1 MAESPSYD
9 GPSSEPVSLRESL
22 NSDYMRRGSIALKN
36 NDFAE
41 AGKWF
46 KLAVAIWIPQKG
58 KLAPERAEAYFK
70 YALALLY
77 EVPVPADDPL
87 DDLPKEIDYLNLFD
101 KDGITSAVKQ
111 DDADFAG
118 SHLAHEEGSGLG
130 VGSSKNLDSA
140 WCVLNLALSISNVIS
155 MEKASIFSAIGEVA
169 FRKVDFNESYKHYSE
184 ALTIL
189 EIFYPEEEDRMAHL
203 SFKICMCLE
212 RIDKIGEA
220 ITYCTEAIRDSARR
234 LEKLDAKL
242 STFSGWGWSLDDI
255 AASCNGPVDPAYLE
269 LQAEKK
275 RVHELQGKFENKLL
289 HLERIQRVAAKKTS

>member
-111 DDADFAG
+111 DDGWHLLLIHPLNIFFPYDQ
-118 SHLAHEEGSGLG
+118 LAH
-130 VGSSKNLDSA
+130 
-140 WCVLNLALSISNVIS
+140 
-155 MEKASIFSAIGEVA
+155 ASTC
-169 FRKVDFNESYKHYSE
+169 R
-184 ALTIL
+184 
-189 EIFYPEEEDRMAHL
+189 
-203 SFKICMCLE
+203 
-212 RIDKIGEA
+212 
-220 ITYCTEAIRDSARR
+220 
-234 LEKLDAKL
+234 
-242 STFSGWGWSLDDI
+242 
-255 AASCNGPVDPAYLE
+255 
-269 LQAEKK
+269 
-275 RVHELQGKFENKLL
+275 
-289 HLERIQRVAAKKTS
+289 